1 METFRAEILPNSLS
15 PFCPPLPPRLSTG
28 RNAVARTGEQTD
40 SRRWPKLMHNGWKNG
55 LWRKKSRRGGGK
67 FVENRWGQ
75 SGNRVGNPSRPAR
88 PVALRLSPPFSP
100 GFPRPCPPLRAR
112 LPPPAAPEGFAVAPE
127 RPAVAVRSRRPAP
140 AADQVEFH
148 EKRQTPLISVR
159 LLLGCYKSYSRFVCA
174 IIIYPGIFE

>member
-1 METFRAEILPNSLS
+1 METVETFRAEILPNSLS
-15 PFCPPLPPRLSTG
+15 PFCPPPPPRLSTG

-40 SRRWPKLMHNGWKNG
+40 SRRRTKLMHNGWKNG

-100 GFPRPCPPLRAR
+100 GFPRPY
-112 LPPPAAPEGFAVAPE
+112 PPPE
-127 RPAVAVRSRRPAP
+127 RGLPARRKVSPSPRSGPRPQSGPADSHRRRIRWNST
-140 AADQVEFH
+140 
-148 EKRQTPLISVR
+148 KRGKHL
-159 LLLGCYKSYSRFVCA
+159 
-174 IIIYPGIFE
+174 

>member
-15 PFCPPLPPRLSTG
+15 PFCPPPPPRLSTG

-88 PVALRLSPPFSP
+88 PAALRLSPPFSP
-100 GFPRPCPPLRAR
+100 GFPRPY
-112 LPPPAAPEGFAVAPE
+112 PPPRAGLPARGEAA
-127 RPAVAVRSRRPAP
+127 SRRSSCDDDVCEMAGH
-140 AADQVEFH
+140 D
-148 EKRQTPLISVR
+148 RRTGLRISIPNLVGGLVR
-159 LLLGCYKSYSRFVCA
+159 
-174 IIIYPGIFE
+174 